1 MLGIVQG
8 SRDKIE
14 TASVLMTP
22 AVLEKS
28 LPLK

>member
-8 SRDKIE
+8 SRDKME
-14 TASVLMTP
+14 TVSVLMTP